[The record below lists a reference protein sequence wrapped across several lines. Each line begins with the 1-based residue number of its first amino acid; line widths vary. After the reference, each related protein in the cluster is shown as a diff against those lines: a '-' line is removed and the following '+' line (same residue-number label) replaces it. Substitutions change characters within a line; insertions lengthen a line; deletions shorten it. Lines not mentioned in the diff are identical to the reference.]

1 MHHVT
6 TVTPQTQGAL
16 TPVFLYQAV
25 TEETFRA
32 GATSLPMEELRLK
45 ELAPE
50 VFLWHLWEG
59 ERMSAI
65 GQTRYKS
72 EADICN
78 PSLVSRFPGGEG
90 PGDEANASLAMKSN
104 FLSKC

>member
-1 MHHVT
+1 
-6 TVTPQTQGAL
+6 
-16 TPVFLYQAV
+16 
-25 TEETFRA
+25 
-32 GATSLPMEELRLK
+32 
-45 ELAPE
+45 
-50 VFLWHLWEG
+50 
-59 ERMSAI
+59 MSAI